1 MDKLASHRCPRF
13 GFPCDVHRMSREDV
27 AFAFSEVILGGFTV
41 DEIEEVESGARAA
54 MLPATDVPKM
64 DDDPA
69 TLTMRAWTKPRPPLF
84 QEPGE
89 PPR

>member
-13 GFPCDVHRMSREDV
+13 GFPCDVHRLSREDV
-27 AFAFSEVILGGFTV
+27 AFAFSEVILGSFST
-41 DEIEEVESGARAA
+41 DEIEEVEAGARAA

-69 TLTMRAWTKPRPPLF
+69 TLMKRVWTKPRPPLF
-84 QEPGE
+84 QAPGE
-89 PPR
+89 LPR